1 MRSRRLVQIR
11 RIREWLALSA
21 AIALIPWTIYL
32 GLTLPQSYTAQH
44 WQATW
49 VGFDVLLL
57 AFMTATAVLGFA
69 RHHLL
74 TLFAFTTGVLLV
86 CDAWF
91 DVLTAK
97 RGDFAV
103 SVLIAALGE
112 LPLAAV
118 LIGGTLRIARLQV
131 FPSRRVWW
139 PVPRRRRTRIVIHTA
154 NLSRSSGLRSPSTSS
169 PDASPNTE

>member
-1 MRSRRLVQIR
+1 MRSRRLIEIR
-11 RIREWLALSA
+11 RIREWLTLYA

-32 GLTLPQSYTAQH
+32 GLTLPESYTAQH

-57 AFMTATAVLGFA
+57 AFLIATAVLGFA
-69 RHHLL
+69 RHPLM

-91 DVLTAK
+91 DMLTAK
-97 RGDFAV
+97 RGDFAA

-118 LIGGTLRIARLQV
+118 LIVGALRIARLQAR
-131 FPSRRVWW
+131 PSSRLWW
-139 PVPRRRRTRIVIHTA
+139 PFPRRPTGPVRLLDR
-154 NLSRSSGLRSPSTSS
+154 
-169 PDASPNTE
+169 

>member
-1 MRSRRLVQIR
+1 MRSRRLIQIR
-11 RIREWLALSA
+11 RIREWLALCA

-57 AFMTATAVLGFA
+57 TFMMATAVLGFTH
-69 RHHLL
+69 HHLL
-74 TLFAFTTGVLLV
+74 TLFAFATGVLLV

-91 DVLTAK
+91 DVLTAR
-97 RGDFAV
+97 RGDFVV
-103 SVLIAALGE
+103 SVLAAGLGE

-118 LIGGTLRIARLQV
+118 LIGGTLRIVRLQGP
-131 FPSRRVWW
+131 PSSRPWW
-139 PVPRRRRTRIVIHTA
+139 PFPLRQRAVVARPGRSGRFVRRTRAGSLT
-154 NLSRSSGLRSPSTSS
+154 SRAA
-169 PDASPNTE
+169 DE

>member
-1 MRSRRLVQIR
+1 MQIR
-11 RIREWLALSA
+11 RMREWLALTA

-32 GLTLPQSYTAQH
+32 GLTLPQNYTAQH

-49 VGFDVLLL
+49 VGFDILLL
-57 AFMTATAVLGFA
+57 AFMIATAMLGFV

-74 TLFAFTTGVLLV
+74 TLFAFSTGVLLV

-103 SVLIAALGE
+103 SVLTAALGE
-112 LPLAAV
+112 LPLAVV
-118 LIGGTLRIARLQV
+118 LIGGSLRIARLQGH
-131 FPSRRVWW
+131 PIGRVRW
-139 PVPRRRRTRIVIHTA
+139 PFPRRR
-154 NLSRSSGLRSPSTSS
+154 SR
-169 PDASPNTE
+169 

>member
-1 MRSRRLVQIR
+1 MRSRRLAQIR

-32 GLTLPQSYTAQH
+32 GFTLPQSYTAQH

-49 VGFDVLLL
+49 VGFDVLLM
-57 AFMTATAVLGFA
+57 AFMVATAALGFA

-74 TLFAFTTGVLLV
+74 TLVAFSTGVLLV

-91 DVLTAK
+91 DVLTAN
-97 RGDFAV
+97 FAV
-103 SVLIAALGE
+103 SILTAALGE

-118 LIGGTLRIARLQV
+118 LIGGSLRIARLQIRPAGQAWWTWPRRWV
-131 FPSRRVWW
+131 ARVAPGPSRRTW
-139 PVPRRRRTRIVIHTA
+139 
-154 NLSRSSGLRSPSTSS
+154 S
-169 PDASPNTE
+169 

>member
-1 MRSRRLVQIR
+1 VRSRRLIQIH

-32 GLTLPQSYTAQH
+32 GLTLPQSYNAQH

-57 AFMTATAVLGFA
+57 AFMIATAVLGFTQ
-69 RHHLL
+69 HHLL
-74 TLFAFTTGVLLV
+74 TLFAFATGVLLV
-86 CDAWF
+86 CDSWF

-97 RGDFAV
+97 RGDFVV
-103 SVLIAALGE
+103 SVLTAALGE

-118 LIGGTLRIARLQV
+118 LIVGTLRIARLQV
-131 FPSRRVWW
+131 PPFSRVWW
-139 PVPRRRRTRIVIHTA
+139 PFARRRRVDW
-154 NLSRSSGLRSPSTSS
+154 SS
-169 PDASPNTE
+169 PGPSARSNRRTRAGLISPAADD

>member
-1 MRSRRLVQIR
+1 MRSRRR
-11 RIREWLALSA
+11 GRIRGIRGWLALCA

-32 GLTLPQSYTAQH
+32 GLTLPQSYSAQH

-57 AFMTATAVLGFA
+57 MFMIATAVLGFTH
-69 RHHLL
+69 HHLL

-97 RGDFAV
+97 RGDFVV
-103 SVLIAALGE
+103 SVLTAAFGE

-118 LIGGTLRIARLQV
+118 LIVGTLRIVRLQG
-131 FPSRRVWW
+131 PPLHRLRRPAKRRVK
-139 PVPRRRRTRIVIHTA
+139 
-154 NLSRSSGLRSPSTSS
+154 G
-169 PDASPNTE
+169 

>member
-1 MRSRRLVQIR
+1 VMRSRRLIQIR

-44 WQATW
+44 WQVTW

-57 AFMTATAVLGFA
+57 AFMIATAVLGFVH
-69 RHHLL
+69 HHLL
-74 TLFAFTTGVLLV
+74 TLFAFATGVLLV
-86 CDAWF
+86 CDSWF

-97 RGDFAV
+97 RGDFVV
-103 SVLIAALGE
+103 SVLTAALGE

-131 FPSRRVWW
+131 PPFSKAWWPFRWRRRVVGWR
-139 PVPRRRRTRIVIHTA
+139 PRLSARSDRRTRA
-154 NLSRSSGLRSPSTSS
+154 GSRTSPAA
-169 PDASPNTE
+169 DD

>member
-1 MRSRRLVQIR
+1 MQIR
-11 RIREWLALSA
+11 RMREWLALSA

-32 GLTLPQSYTAQH
+32 GLTLPQNYTAQH

-49 VGFDVLLL
+49 VGFDILLL
-57 AFMTATAVLGFA
+57 AFMIATAMLGFI

-74 TLFAFTTGVLLV
+74 TLFAFSTGVLLV

-103 SVLIAALGE
+103 SVLTAALGE
-112 LPLAAV
+112 LPLAVV
-118 LIGGTLRIARLQV
+118 LIGGSLRIARLQGH
-131 FPSRRVWW
+131 SIGRARW
-139 PVPRRRRTRIVIHTA
+139 PFPRRRPR
-154 NLSRSSGLRSPSTSS
+154 
-169 PDASPNTE
+169 

>member
-1 MRSRRLVQIR
+1 M
-11 RIREWLALSA
+11 REWLALTA

-32 GLTLPQSYTAQH
+32 GLTLPQNYTAQH

-49 VGFDVLLL
+49 VGFDMLLL
-57 AFMTATAVLGFA
+57 AFMIATAVLGFV

-74 TLFAFTTGVLLV
+74 TLFAFSTGVLLV

-103 SVLIAALGE
+103 SILTAALGE
-112 LPLAAV
+112 LPLAVV
-118 LIGGTLRIARLQV
+118 LIGGSLRIARLQGHPV
-131 FPSRRVWW
+131 GRIRW
-139 PVPRRRRTRIVIHTA
+139 PFPRRR
-154 NLSRSSGLRSPSTSS
+154 LR
-169 PDASPNTE
+169 

>member
-11 RIREWLALSA
+11 RIREWVALSA
-21 AIALIPWTIYL
+21 AIALIPWTIFL

-44 WQATW
+44 WQLTW

-57 AFMTATAVLGFA
+57 VFMMATAVLGFTH
-69 RHHLL
+69 HHLL

-91 DVLTAK
+91 DVLTAR
-97 RGDFAV
+97 RGDFVIAV
-103 SVLIAALGE
+103 LTAALGE

-118 LIGGTLRIARLQV
+118 LIVGTLRIVRLQGPP
-131 FPSRRVWW
+131 FSRAWW
-139 PVPRRRRTRIVIHTA
+139 PFALRRRRVRI
-154 NLSRSSGLRSPSTSS
+154 STS
-169 PDASPNTE
+169 PAAEL

>member
-1 MRSRRLVQIR
+1 MRSRRVIQIR
-11 RIREWLALSA
+11 RIREWLTLSA

-32 GLTLPQSYTAQH
+32 SWTLPESYTAQH

-57 AFMTATAVLGFA
+57 AFMVATAVLGFV

-74 TLFAFTTGVLLV
+74 TLSAFTTGVLLV

-91 DVLTAK
+91 DVLTA
-97 RGDFAV
+97 RRGGDFVV
-103 SVLIAALGE
+103 SLLIAALGE

-118 LIGGTLRIARLQV
+118 LIVGALRIARLQGP
-131 FPSRRVWW
+131 PSRRARR
-139 PVPRRRRTRIVIHTA
+139 PFARRR
-154 NLSRSSGLRSPSTSS
+154 
-169 PDASPNTE
+169 

>member
-11 RIREWLALSA
+11 RIREWVALCA
-21 AIALIPWTIYL
+21 AIALIPWTVFL

-44 WQATW
+44 WQLTW

-57 AFMTATAVLGFA
+57 VFMTATAVLGFTH
-69 RHHLL
+69 HHLL

-97 RGDFAV
+97 RGDLVVAV
-103 SVLIAALGE
+103 LTAALGE
-112 LPLAAV
+112 LPLAPV
-118 LIGGTLRIARLQV
+118 LIVGSLRIVRLQGPP
-131 FPSRRVWW
+131 FSRAWW
-139 PVPRRRRTRIVIHTA
+139 TVPRVPRVR
-154 NLSRSSGLRSPSTSS
+154 LRPA
-169 PDASPNTE
+169 DE